1 MTLLETFRI
10 KTKGEDNFRV
20 KFFLGSGR
28 KLSKSGSFSRSDLL
42 GKCILGILQAWPS
55 WPFLLVNSV
64 ILMAIAPEEATERAN
79 RARFCN

>member
-10 KTKGEDNFRV
+10 KTNGEDNFRV
-20 KFFLGSGR
+20 KFFLGSGL
-28 KLSKSGSFSRSDLL
+28 KLSKSDSFSRSDLP
-42 GKCILGILQAWPS
+42 GNCIFEIPPWS